1 MRIALFRFATTIAF
15 ALAFVAPQVASADA
29 LTADQMTALNNGT
42 KSYFRAVYNL
52 DYAALKGLTAPGF
65 QIVNKDGKPIGDKV
79 AAQVQ
84 TAKMTIGNVSGGIRV
99 ISATMNGDTVT
110 ENVSMNAKGQSVGG
124 SSATEATG
132 RSLSTQHVLTWTK
145 SPDGKWLLAKDQV
158 LSAHTGSM

>member
-1 MRIALFRFATTIAF
+1 
-15 ALAFVAPQVASADA
+15 
-29 LTADQMTALNNGT
+29 
-42 KSYFRAVYNL
+42 L
-52 DYAALKGLTAPGF
+52 DYAALKGMTTPGF

-79 AAQVQ
+79 VAQLQ

-99 ISATMNGDTVT
+99 TSATMNGDTVT

-124 SSATEATG
+124 SSATEVTG

-145 SPDGKWLLAKDQV
+145 SPGGKWLLAKDQV